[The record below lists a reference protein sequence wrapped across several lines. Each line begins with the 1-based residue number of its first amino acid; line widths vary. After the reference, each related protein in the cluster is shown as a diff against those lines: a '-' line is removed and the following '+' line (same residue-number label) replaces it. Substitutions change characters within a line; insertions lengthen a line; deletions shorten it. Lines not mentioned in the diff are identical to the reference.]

1 MTDETQAAQ
10 VKAPPTKLYA
20 AMAKARSQ
28 MKAPKL
34 DGTNPHFKSRYVT
47 LAGLIDACMPAL
59 SSNGIHIW
67 QAPTDEHL
75 LTIITHESGES
86 VEYRSKMPVAKDI
99 QQHGSIL
106 TYMRRY
112 VLSSILS
119 IAGDIDDDAEST
131 MARDKKRAIPKVP
144 ATSQKQAPTA
154 TRPPTRG
161 YRVHGDNDK
170 L

>member
-10 VKAPPTKLYA
+10 VKAPPIKLYA
-20 AMAKARSQ
+20 AMAKARSE

-59 SSNGIHIW
+59 SANGIHIW
-67 QAPTDEHL
+67 QAPVDDCL
-75 LTIITHESGES
+75 LTVVTHESGES
-86 VEYRSKMPVAKDI
+86 VEYRSKMPAPKDI

-119 IAGDIDDDAEST
+119 IAGDIDDDGNSA
-131 MARDKKRAIPKVP
+131 MPV
-144 ATSQKQAPTA
+144 TSQKQAPKVSG
-154 TRPPTRG
+154 TRPPES
-161 YRVHGDNDK
+161 YRVAKRDK

>member
-10 VKAPPTKLYA
+10 VKAPPIKLYA
-20 AMAKARSQ
+20 AMAKARSE

-119 IAGDIDDDAEST
+119 IAGDIDDDGNSA
-131 MARDKKRAIPKVP
+131 MPV
-144 ATSQKQAPTA
+144 TSALQKQAPKVSG
-154 TRPPTRG
+154 TRPPES
-161 YRVHGDNDK
+161 YRVAKRDK